1 MKNQEQEQTSKN
13 NDEEIDILK
22 LRDDFKVQSEELAT
36 LKNKLG
42 EYETQLNLKEKKNP
56 PAKTIC
62 SRPGPGPFFI
72 RPWQREMQ
80 HQILSPTV
88 PGRVLNLCP
97 SPPERPL
104 ILLSHSGN
112 SKINYF

>member
-42 EYETQLNLKEKKNP
+42 EYETQLNLKDAEIQKARNERDQLNKIINNISVAKVSKEPEKTFEEL
-56 PAKTIC
+56 AD
-62 SRPGPGPFFI
+62 
-72 RPWQREMQ
+72 EMFK
-80 HQILSPTV
+80 
-88 PGRVLNLCP
+88 
-97 SPPERPL
+97 E
-104 ILLSHSGN
+104 
-112 SKINYF
+112 

>member
-42 EYETQLNLKEKKNP
+42 EYETQLNLKDAEIQKVRNERDQLNKIINNISVAKVSKEPEKTFEEL
-56 PAKTIC
+56 AD
-62 SRPGPGPFFI
+62 
-72 RPWQREMQ
+72 EMFK
-80 HQILSPTV
+80 
-88 PGRVLNLCP
+88 
-97 SPPERPL
+97 E
-104 ILLSHSGN
+104 
-112 SKINYF
+112 

>member
-42 EYETQLNLKEKKNP
+42 EYETQLNLKDAEIQKARNERDQLNKIINNISV
-56 PAKTIC
+56 AKV
-62 SRPGPGPFFI
+62 SREPDKSFEELAD
-72 RPWQREMQ
+72 EMFK
-80 HQILSPTV
+80 
-88 PGRVLNLCP
+88 
-97 SPPERPL
+97 E
-104 ILLSHSGN
+104 
-112 SKINYF
+112 